1 MDIRVLDES
10 MLSMS
15 LQKVL
20 QMGLRV
26 VKVNVF
32 VSRTQDCDRLLDR
45 WLFRQKICL
54 INLLISN
61 IFIKIFDSLIL
72 HLIFFIL
79 NYLITALI
87 LDLNNLRRLLAR
99 FRKFDR
105 PFTRLQDGLFRGRG
119 VLHLAFELFKLLLTL
134 HFLFNLLLLYFLN
147 VNFHVIP

>member
-1 MDIRVLDES
+1 
-10 MLSMS
+10 MS

-26 VKVNVF
+26 VKINVF
-32 VSRTQDCDRLLDR
+32 ISRTQDCDRLLDR
-45 WLFRQKICL
+45 RLFRQKICL

-79 NYLITALI
+79 DYLIITLI
-87 LDLNNLRRLLAR
+87 LDLNNLWRLLAR

-105 PFTRLQDGLFRGRG
+105 PFTWLQDDLFRGRS
-119 VLHLAFELFKLLLTL
+119 VLHLAFEFFKLLLTL

>member
-1 MDIRVLDES
+1 
-10 MLSMS
+10 MS

-26 VKVNVF
+26 VKINVF
-32 VSRTQDCDRLLDR
+32 ISRTQDCDRLLDR
-45 WLFRQKICL
+45 RLFRQKICL

-79 NYLITALI
+79 DYLIITLI
-87 LDLNNLRRLLAR
+87 LDLNNLWRLLAR

-105 PFTRLQDGLFRGRG
+105 PFTWLQDDLFRGRI
-119 VLHLAFELFKLLLTL
+119 VLHLAFEFFKLLLTL

>member
-1 MDIRVLDES
+1 
-10 MLSMS
+10 MS

-26 VKVNVF
+26 VKINVF
-32 VSRTQDCDRLLDR
+32 ISHTQDCDRLLDCR
-45 WLFRQKICL
+45 LFRQKICL

-79 NYLITALI
+79 DYLIITLI
-87 LDLNNLRRLLAR
+87 LDLNNLWRLLAR

-105 PFTRLQDGLFRGRG
+105 PFTWLQDDLFRGRS
-119 VLHLAFELFKLLLTL
+119 VLHLAFEFFKLLLTL

>member
-1 MDIRVLDES
+1 

-26 VKVNVF
+26 VKINVF
-32 VSRTQDCDRLLDR
+32 ISRTQDCDRLLDR
-45 WLFRQKICL
+45 RLFRQKICL

-79 NYLITALI
+79 DYLIITLI
-87 LDLNNLRRLLAR
+87 LDLNNLWRLLAR

-105 PFTRLQDGLFRGRG
+105 PFTWLQDDLFRGRS
-119 VLHLAFELFKLLLTL
+119 VLHLAFEFFKLLLTL

>member
-1 MDIRVLDES
+1 
-10 MLSMS
+10 MS

-26 VKVNVF
+26 VKINVF
-32 VSRTQDCDRLLDR
+32 ISRTQDCDRLLDR
-45 WLFRQKICL
+45 RLFRQKICL

-79 NYLITALI
+79 DYLIITLI
-87 LDLNNLRRLLAR
+87 LDLNNLWRLLAR

-105 PFTRLQDGLFRGRG
+105 PFTWLQDDLFRGRS
-119 VLHLAFELFKLLLTL
+119 VLHLAFEFFKLLLTL
-134 HFLFNLLLLYFLN
+134 HFLFNLLPLYFLN

>member
-1 MDIRVLDES
+1 
-10 MLSMS
+10 MS

-32 VSRTQDCDRLLDR
+32 VSRTQYCDRLLDCR
-45 WLFRQKICL
+45 LFRQKICL
-54 INLLISN
+54 VNLLISN

-79 NYLITALI
+79 NDLITTLI
-87 LDLNNLRRLLAR
+87 LDLNNLWWVLAR

-105 PFTRLQDGLFRGRG
+105 PFTRLQDSLFRGRG

-134 HFLFNLLLLYFLN
+134 HFLFNLLFLYFLN